1 MRARWLILLL
11 LLASVAYAGI
21 DVWQFSSPQDEARYN
36 RLTHELRCTVCQN
49 QNIADSNADL
59 AGDLRRKTYQ
69 MVTAGKS
76 DQEILDYMV
85 ARYGDFVLYR
95 PPFDLETSV
104 LWLGPFILLVI
115 GVMVLVRVVR
125 RQSRDAPPPPPPEE
139 LQRAARL
146 LEATDEESKP

>member
-1 MRARWLILLL
+1 MRSRWLIWLFF
-11 LLASVAYAGI
+11 LASVAQAGI
-21 DVWQFSSPQDEARYN
+21 DVWTFSSPEHEALYN

-49 QNIADSNADL
+49 ENIAASNAEL

-76 DQEILDYMV
+76 EKEILGYMV

-115 GVMVLVRVVR
+115 GVVVLLRVAR
-125 RQSRDAPPPPPPEE
+125 RHTRSGTAGRSPAE

-146 LEATDEESKP
+146 LEATDEEPKS

>member
-1 MRARWLILLL
+1 MRPLWLLLL
-11 LLASVAYAGI
+11 LLAPIAHAGI
-21 DVWQFSSPQDEARYN
+21 DVWQFSNPQDEALYN

-49 QNIADSNADL
+49 ENIAASNADL

-76 DQEILDYMV
+76 EKEILDYMV

-104 LWLGPFILLVI
+104 LWLGPFILLAI
-115 GVMVLVRVVR
+115 GLVMLLRLVR
-125 RQSRDAPPPPPPEE
+125 RQSRNAPAGPPPEE
-139 LQRAARL
+139 LERAARL
-146 LEATDEESKP
+146 LEATDEESKS